1 MNFIWQVQ
9 YEIEP
14 SLEKSESVDGINFEV
29 VNGKTIVTQQHIT
42 CNYDDIINTVCNDY
56 MNMLRNYILRRML
69 YQKTYQPIIVKITT
83 PPILLN
89 REELKNKGA
98 KLTRKVMASLEMRW
112 SILDVNDSLAE
123 SENFWNSGFTGKSNG
138 LDIELLR
145 IASWIEKSEA
155 EHDHIQQFI
164 LTWVAFN
171 SLYGLYSKEVSNN
184 NFYAEIHQF
193 TETVSNLLK
202 ISDANEIFKI
212 HETNINYLSNKN
224 FQLRN
229 GTNCS
234 YDLGLELKNKKTRNH
249 LSIITRT
256 LECIYCI
263 RNQCF
268 HNGPQATDLPHFIKE
283 ARDVLLSIVAIC
295 ARNFVVIK

>member
-14 SLEKSESVDGINFEV
+14 SLEKSEYVDGINFEV
-29 VNGKTIVTQQHIT
+29 VNGKTTVIQQHIT
-42 CNYDDIINTVCNDY
+42 CNYDDIIDTVCKDY
-56 MNMLRNYILRRML
+56 MNMLRNYMLRRML

-98 KLTRKVMASLEMRW
+98 KLTRKVIAALEMRW
-112 SILDVNDSLAE
+112 SILDVNESLAE
-123 SENFWNSGFTGKSNG
+123 SENFWNSGFTGKSTG

-171 SLYGLYSKEVSNN
+171 SLYGLYSKRISNH
-184 NFYAEIHQF
+184 NFYAEIQQF
-193 TETVSNLLK
+193 TETALSLLET
-202 ISDANEIFKI
+202 SDANEIFKR

-224 FQLRN
+224 LQLRN

-234 YDLGLELKNKKTRNH
+234 DDLGFELKNKNPRNH
-249 LSIITRT
+249 LSIIMRT

-295 ARNFVVIK
+295 VRNFVVIK